1 MTNNCSVLAADEHLL
16 SISGFVVCGSAGAA
30 QVSTDNVKSSG
41 ATGLLFED
49 RKKEIRADFLF
60 ASCAI
65 QDIWMEPVTR
75 FKRGGTCSGCV
86 SKLLVLAFQSNVEL
100 F

>member
-1 MTNNCSVLAADEHLL
+1 MIFFFLQQRASETQRWPNAAKALMKPMTNNCSVLAADEHLL

-65 QDIWMEPVTR
+65 QDI
-75 FKRGGTCSGCV
+75 
-86 SKLLVLAFQSNVEL
+86 
-100 F
+100 